1 MNEWL
6 SRISILTLA
15 LLALATGS
23 LLPPPPSEE
32 TPTAPALAADPYA
45 VCSVAMAGGGFDGRI
60 GIVTDT
66 DLNGQLGGVGLDRAP
81 TSFEVGAGEG
91 FTLEVGTLAEV
102 GVNPVLVESAAG
114 AIGQLAAAI
123 YDRAGVVP
131 ALAGCTPAVSAPL
144 ALLGLATNA
153 GEGSSLVITNPFAA
167 DASVTLTGSSE
178 FGPDTPSALEGVRVP
193 AMSTLELVLDQ
204 SMAGREQLGFTL
216 LPETGLVT
224 AGIIRSGPD
233 TAISEAIPGAR
244 QWHVALPGFGI
255 DGQLIVR
262 SLAAA
267 DSVFRID
274 RIDQSG
280 ITDGVESGSLAPG
293 EQLVFS
299 LDEMAGSGAGGF
311 VVNAEEDVA
320 VATAYVGEELRTVS
334 AAASSTAIQ
343 WLIPVSA
350 TAAEGENALWILNP
364 EETDTTA
371 SIQVFGRSGPPQ
383 EIDLPA
389 GSTAGLVTDL
399 DGSGAS
405 ITAGHPV
412 AVFYGVLNGTRA
424 AMTRAHPLE

>member
-1 MNEWL
+1 MSDWW
-6 SRISILTLA
+6 SRIAVGALAVLTLVGGW
-15 LLALATGS
+15 LLS
-23 LLPPPPSEE
+23 PPAPNEIPS
-32 TPTAPALAADPYA
+32 APAPATDPYA
-45 VCSVAMAGGGFDGRI
+45 VCPVAMAGGGFDGRV

-66 DLNGQLGGVGLDRAP
+66 DLNGQLGGVGLEREP
-81 TSFEVGAGEG
+81 TSFEVGAGQG

-102 GVNPVLVESAAG
+102 GINPILVETAAG
-114 AIGQLAAAI
+114 AIGQLAAAT
-123 YDRAGVVP
+123 YDRAGAVP
-131 ALAGCTPAVSAPL
+131 ALAGCTPAASAPV

-153 GEGSSLVITNPFAA
+153 GEGSSLVISNPFAA
-167 DASVTLTGSSE
+167 EASVTLAGSSE
-178 FGPDTPSALEGVRVP
+178 FGPDTPSELEAVRIP
-193 AMSTLELVLDQ
+193 AKSTLELVLDQ

-216 LPETGLVT
+216 QPETGLVI
-224 AGIIRSGPD
+224 AGMVRSGPD

-262 SLAAA
+262 SVSAA

-299 LDEMAGSGAGGF
+299 LEEMGGSEGGF
-311 VVNAEEDVA
+311 VVNSEEDVA
-320 VATAYVGEELRTVS
+320 VATTYVGEELRTVS
-334 AAASSTAIQ
+334 AGAPSTAIQ
-343 WLIPVSA
+343 WLVPVSA
-350 TAAEGENALWILNP
+350 TVEEGENALWILNP

-371 SIQVFGRSGPPQ
+371 AIQIFGRSGAPQ

-389 GSTAGLVTDL
+389 GSTTGLVVGL

-424 AMTRAHPLE
+424 AMTPAHPLE

>member
-1 MNEWL
+1 MNDWL
-6 SRISILTLA
+6 MRISLLVLA
-15 LLALATGS
+15 LIALAGGFFW
-23 LLPPPPSEE
+23 PPASPEEPPSV
-32 TPTAPALAADPYA
+32 PALAEDPYV
-45 VCSVAMAGGGFDGRI
+45 VCPVAMAGGGFEGRV

-66 DLNGQLGGVGLDRAP
+66 DLEGRLGGVGLEEET
-81 TSFEVGAGEG
+81 TSFAAGAGEG
-91 FTLEVGTLAEV
+91 FTLDVGTLAEV
-102 GVNPVLVESAAG
+102 GVNPILVESSSAAL
-114 AIGQLAAAI
+114 GQVVAGT
-123 YDRAGVVP
+123 YDRAGAVP
-131 ALAGCTPAVSAPL
+131 ALAGCTPAIPGPV

-167 DASVTLTGSSE
+167 EASVTLTGSSE
-178 FGPDTPSALEGVRVP
+178 FGPDTPSALEAVRVP

-216 LPETGLVT
+216 APESGLVI
-224 AGIIRSGPD
+224 AGMTRTGPD

-267 DSVFRID
+267 DSAFRID

-280 ITDGVESGSLAPG
+280 ITDGVETGSLAPG

-299 LDEMAGSGAGGF
+299 LEEMGGGDGGF

-320 VATAYVGEELRTVS
+320 VATAYIGEELRTVS
-334 AAASSTAIQ
+334 AAAPATAIQ

-350 TAAEGENALWILNP
+350 TSEEGENTLWILNP
-364 EETDTTA
+364 EENETTA
-371 SIQVFGRSGPPQ
+371 SIQTFSRSGRVQ

-389 GSTAGLVTDL
+389 GTTTGLVVDL

-412 AVFYGVLNGTRA
+412 AVFHGVLNGTRA
-424 AMTRAHPLE
+424 AMTRAYPLE